1 MSIQFDFYKLFY
13 EFGYLKKEDVYEA
26 AKWGVITKEDYKE
39 IIGEIWKQKYI
50 DGYQGILV
58 KAGRW
63 NLEEVEGE
71 TKPIVPENYTIA
83 VAEYL
88 ASQN

>member
-39 IIGEIWKQKYI
+39 IIGEIWK
-50 DGYQGILV
+50 
-58 KAGRW
+58 
-63 NLEEVEGE
+63 
-71 TKPIVPENYTIA
+71 
-83 VAEYL
+83 
-88 ASQN
+88 